1 MALAANTVTPRPPLN
16 LFEVERRQLIG
27 SGWVEL
33 LEVPS
38 YFIPRNGPNPER
50 VVNCAAIMT
59 GLTITNIH
67 SQTIRASARII
78 GTDDQEYVV
87 INETPIPT
95 NDFLIIR
102 FDRQVMKS
110 GERLQVAIPSN
121 VGPSVHAHVHFTY
134 ILNQREEFTII
145 EP

>member
-16 LFEVERRQLIG
+16 LFEVERRQLFG
-27 SGWVEL
+27 SEYVEL

-38 YFIPRNGPNPER
+38 YFIPRNGPIAER
-50 VVNCAAIMT
+50 TVNCAAIMT

-67 SQTIRASARII
+67 SQTIRASAKIVGVDGQDYII
-78 GTDDQEYVV
+78 L
-87 INETPIPT
+87 NETPIPT

-102 FDRQVMKS
+102 FDRQVMKT
-110 GERLQVAIPSN
+110 GEKLQVAIPSN
-121 VGPSVHAHVHFTY
+121 VTPDAHAHVHFTY

>member
-16 LFEVERRQLIG
+16 LFEVERRQLQG

-38 YFIPRNGPNPER
+38 YFVPRNGPIAEKT
-50 VVNCAAIMT
+50 VNAAAIMT
-59 GLTITNIH
+59 GLVITNVH
-67 SQTIRASARII
+67 NATIRASARIK
-78 GTDDQEYVV
+78 GVDDEYYTV
-87 INETPIPT
+87 IDAAPIPP
-95 NDFLIIR
+95 NDFLIIK

-110 GERLQVAIPSN
+110 GEVLEVAIPSN
-121 VGPSVHAHVHFTY
+121 TSNTVHAHTHFTY

-145 EP
+145 P

>member
-16 LFEVERRQLIG
+16 LFEVERAQLIG
-27 SGWVEL
+27 SDWVEL

-38 YFIPRNGPNPER
+38 YFIPVNGPTPAR
-50 VVNCAAIMT
+50 TVNCAAIMT

-67 SQTIRASARII
+67 SSTIRASARII
-78 GTDDQEYVV
+78 GVDNQEY
-87 INETPIPT
+87 IILNETAIPT

-121 VGPSVHAHVHFTY
+121 TGSSAHAHVHFTY
-134 ILNQREEFTII
+134 ILNQREEFTIL
-145 EP
+145 P